1 LSNNTKPETSVIT
14 IRIDKDLDEN
24 INKLRSRLGLSKA
37 EIIRNYLDL
46 SKYLIKEKNSLKSFS
61 NREFIIIKRSF
72 LRKIF
77 ENLEE
82 EYQILLGDK
91 LARFI
96 NDIARITGK
105 SDDLNYKLD
114 VCDNLGFFENF
125 VDEGNY
131 VLVSKKFGPKK
142 FVEAFLFRLF
152 KEEEMNP
159 NYTEEKLDNNKSLNS
174 KYMKD
179 FTPVERSESHYTYD
193 FMYLEEE

>member
-1 LSNNTKPETSVIT
+1 MSNNSKPETSVIT
-14 IRIDKDLDEN
+14 IRIDKDLDEH
-24 INKLRSRLGLSKA
+24 INKLKNRLGLSKA
-37 EIIRNYLDL
+37 ELIRNYLEL

-105 SDDLNYKLD
+105 SDDLSYKLEI
-114 VCDNLGFFENF
+114 CDNLGFFQKF
-125 VDEGNY
+125 IDEENY

-142 FVEAFLFRLF
+142 FVESFLFRFF

-159 NYTEEKLDNNKSLNS
+159 NFIEEKLDNNKSLNS

-179 FTPVERSESHYTYD
+179 FVPVKRSESHYTYE
-193 FMYLEEE
+193 FMLLEVE

>member
-1 LSNNTKPETSVIT
+1 MSNNIKPETNVIT
-14 IRIDKDLDEN
+14 IRIDKELDEN
-24 INKLRSRLGLSKA
+24 INKLKSRLGLSKA
-37 EIIRNYLDL
+37 EIIRNYLEL

-61 NREFIIIKRSF
+61 NREFIIVKRSF

-77 ENLEE
+77 ESLEE

-91 LARFI
+91 LARFV
-96 NDIARITGK
+96 NDISRITGK

-114 VCDNLGFFENF
+114 ICDNLGFFQKF
-125 VDEGNY
+125 IDEENY

-142 FVEAFLFRLF
+142 FVESFLFRFF

-159 NYTEEKLDNNKSLNS
+159 NYIEEKLDNNKSLTS

-179 FTPVERSESHYTYD
+179 FTEVNRSESHYTYE
-193 FMYLEEE
+193 FMHLEEE